1 MIRSIGSPTNR
12 PSLLVDYTVLR
23 NVGRVILEGIEKKGD
38 NVNSTD
44 IFLLVLRETLRNN
57 ERSIS
62 QEDDAIPDRSL
73 TFNMQGTS

>member
-1 MIRSIGSPTNR
+1 MRLGMSVYGSVYPLFEMIRSIGSPTNR

-44 IFLLVLRETLRNN
+44 VI
-57 ERSIS
+57 
-62 QEDDAIPDRSL
+62 
-73 TFNMQGTS
+73 